1 MTQGDGAD
9 PRPGGM
15 PDDRSD
21 GPGQDDAPPAW
32 ASPAVPASY
41 VPVYGA
47 PPSGGSF
54 ADPAASPA
62 ESPAEVL
69 AAGPSPWP
77 APASGRSASYDPYA
91 PHDPNAPSSPYDPY
105 GAAPHLDPRPGPL
118 PAEPRR
124 RARGGGSVVLLAAV
138 VALVTGLAGG
148 FAGGWLAGGARDR
161 GVRDPAFS
169 LPTPSAGATQRAA
182 GTVPAVANRVLPS
195 VVALRVSGGGRE
207 GTGSGFVIEGG
218 YILTNNHVV
227 SAASGGGDI
236 VVVFQDGSQTSGR
249 IVGRDPSYDLAV
261 VKADTGGRTAL
272 PLGDSDGVVV
282 GDSVI
287 AVGAPLGLQGTVT
300 TGIVSARN
308 RPVVAGD
315 QSETAFINAIQTDAA
330 INPGNSGGPLVD
342 AAGRVIGINSAIARA
357 PGSGQGQAGNIGLGF
372 AIPSNQARR
381 TAEQLVR
388 TGRSSHPVVGVLLD
402 EAYAGPGVRVASGPR
417 GDQQAV
423 TPGGPAEKAGIRP
436 GDVVLA
442 VDGLPVSAPEEL
454 VVQVRAKA
462 VGETVVLTVRR
473 DGRTEK
479 VTVTL
484 AASQP

>member
-1 MTQGDGAD
+1 MADGDGAQA
-9 PRPGGM
+9 R
-15 PDDRSD
+15 PDDGRPDD
-21 GPGQDDAPPAW
+21 GAPLW
-32 ASPAVPASY
+32 ASPPVPASY
-41 VPVYGA
+41 VPVFGPDPDAGRAYAYGPEPVDVTPGA
-47 PPSGGSF
+47 PP
-54 ADPAASPA
+54 
-62 ESPAEVL
+62 VVQ
-69 AAGPSPWP
+69 
-77 APASGRSASYDPYA
+77 
-91 PHDPNAPSSPYDPY
+91 
-105 GAAPHLDPRPGPL
+105 PL
-118 PAEPRR
+118 PADPPRR
-124 RARGGGSVVLLAAV
+124 SRGGGSVILLAAG

-148 FAGGWLAGGARDR
+148 FAGGWLAGGARER
-161 GVRDPAFS
+161 VVRDPSFT
-169 LPTPSAGATQRAA
+169 LPAPSAGTTQRSA

-195 VVALRVSGGGRE
+195 VVALRVSGGGQE

-227 SAASGGGDI
+227 SAAAGGGGI
-236 VVVFQDGSQTSGR
+236 TVVFQDGSQAKGS

-261 VKADTGGRTAL
+261 VKADTDGRTPL

-315 QSETAFINAIQTDAA
+315 EGETAFINAIQTDAA

-342 AAGRVIGINSAIARA
+342 ATGRVIGINSAIARA
-357 PGSGQGQAGNIGLGF
+357 PGSGAGQAGNIGLGF

-381 TAEQLVR
+381 TAEELVR

-402 EAYAGPGVRVASGPR
+402 ETYTGPGVRVATGPR
-417 GDQQAV
+417 AGQPAV
-423 TPGGPAEKAGIRP
+423 TPGGPAARAGIRP

-442 VDGLPVSAPEEL
+442 VDGVPVAAPEEL

-462 VGETVVLTVRR
+462 VGDSAVLTVRR
-473 DGRTEK
+473 DGRTQE
-479 VTVTL
+479 VTVRL
-484 AASQP
+484 AASQQ

>member
-1 MTQGDGAD
+1 MAQGDGAD
-9 PRPGGM
+9 PHPFARPGDG
-15 PDDRSD
+15 RSD
-21 GPGQDDAPPAW
+21 DVTPGW
-32 ASPAVPASY
+32 ASPPVPPSY
-41 VPVYGA
+41 VPLQAPDQAYG
-47 PPSGGSF
+47 
-54 ADPAASPA
+54 PAY
-62 ESPAEVL
+62 
-69 AAGPSPWP
+69 
-77 APASGRSASYDPYA
+77 PASAYGPLDVTPGV
-91 PHDPNAPSSPYDPY
+91 P
-105 GAAPHLDPRPGPL
+105 GAAPPL
-118 PAEPRR
+118 PADPPRR
-124 RARGGGSVVLLAAV
+124 SRGGSVVLLAAV

-161 GVRDPAFS
+161 VVRDPAFT
-169 LPTPSAGATQRAA
+169 LPEPDAGTTRRAA
-182 GTVPAVANRVLPS
+182 GTVPSVAGKVLPS
-195 VVALRVSGGGRE
+195 VVALRVSGGGQE

-227 SAASGGGDI
+227 SAAAGSGDI
-236 VVVFQDGSQTSGR
+236 TVVFQDGSQAKGS

-261 VKADTGGRTAL
+261 VKADTGGRKAL

-282 GDSVI
+282 GDAVI

-315 QSETAFINAIQTDAA
+315 DSETAFINAIQTDAA

-357 PGSGQGQAGNIGLGF
+357 PGGGAGQSGNIGLGF

-388 TGRSSHPVVGVLLD
+388 TGTSSHPVVGVLLD
-402 EAYAGPGVRVASGPR
+402 ESYEGPGVRVATGPR
-417 GDQQAV
+417 GGTPAI

-442 VDGLPVSAPEEL
+442 VDGVPVAAPEEL

-462 VGETVVLTVRR
+462 VGDTVVLTVRR
-473 DGRTEK
+473 DGKTEK
-479 VTVTL
+479 VTVRL
-484 AASQP
+484 AASQS